1 MTPLP
6 ARQVQLTRDIIVDAA
21 EALFDDGGREDF
33 SLRELGEQLG
43 VHATA
48 VYRHFKDKRQLL
60 QAVADRTL
68 VGVGNAG
75 AGVEDP
81 FAAAA
86 AVCQSLRSALLQ
98 RPSAA
103 RVLSQ
108 GPTRQ
113 PNEVALTERLLGL
126 MQGAG
131 LSPEDSID
139 AYHALIE
146 YTVGSAIID
155 QPLASITDEER
166 AEVYRRW
173 RADYLGLDEND
184 FPHLVRLA
192 PRMYRDASS
201 QFTFGLTAMLDA
213 LRARA
218 AAPPPAGA
226 TAQS

>member
-1 MTPLP
+1 MTRSP
-6 ARQVQLTRDIIVDAA
+6 ARQVQLTREIIVDAA
-21 EALFDDGGREDF
+21 EALFDDGRREDV
-33 SLRELGEQLG
+33 SLRELGDRLG

-68 VGVGNAG
+68 AGVAG
-75 AGVEDP
+75 AGGGVKDP
-81 FAAAA
+81 FLAAA
-86 AVCQSLRSALLQ
+86 AVCEALRAALLQ

-113 PNEVALTERLLGL
+113 PNEVALTERLLSL
-126 MQGAG
+126 MQRAG
-131 LSPEDSID
+131 LPAEDSID

-155 QPLASITDEER
+155 QPLASMTDGER
-166 AEVYRRW
+166 AETYRRW
-173 RADYLGLDEND
+173 RADYLGLDERD
-184 FPHLVRLA
+184 FPHLVKLA
-192 PRMYRDASS
+192 PQMYRDASN

-213 LRARA
+213 LRARVTDDRA
-218 AAPPPAGA
+218 AA
-226 TAQS
+226 QS

>member
-1 MTPLP
+1 MTS
-6 ARQVQLTRDIIVDAA
+6 ASTRQVQLTRDIIVDAA
-21 EALFDDGGREDF
+21 EALFEEGRREDF
-33 SLRELGEQLG
+33 SLRELGDQLG

-68 VGVGNAG
+68 VGVANAG
-75 AGVEDP
+75 DGVTDP
-81 FAAAA
+81 FGAAA
-86 AVCQSLRSALLQ
+86 AVCQALRAALLN

-126 MQGAG
+126 MQSAG

-146 YTVGSAIID
+146 YTVGSAVID
-155 QPLASITDEER
+155 QPLASLTEEER

-173 RADYLGLDEND
+173 RADYLGLDEGE
-184 FPHLVRLA
+184 FPHLVALA
-192 PRMYRDASS
+192 PRMYRDASN
-201 QFTFGLTAMLDA
+201 QFTFGLSAMLDA
-213 LRARA
+213 LRGR
-218 AAPPPAGA
+218 
-226 TAQS
+226 AQS

>member
-1 MTPLP
+1 MSSAPTRPVP
-6 ARQVQLTRDIIVDAA
+6 LTREIIVDAA
-21 EALFDDGGREDF
+21 QTLFDDGPREDF
-33 SLRELGEQLG
+33 SLRELGDRLG

-68 VGVGNAG
+68 VGVADAG
-75 AGVEDP
+75 RDATEP
-81 FAAAA
+81 FAAAG
-86 AVCQSLRSALLQ
+86 AVCQALRAALLQ

-126 MQGAG
+126 MRSAG

-146 YTVGSAIID
+146 YTVGSAVID
-155 QPLASITDEER
+155 QPLASLSDEER
-166 AEVYRRW
+166 ADVYRRW
-173 RADYLGLDEND
+173 RADYLGLDERE
-184 FPHLVRLA
+184 FPHLVALA
-192 PRMYRDASS
+192 PRMYRDASN

-218 AAPPPAGA
+218 AAP
-226 TAQS
+226 QS